1 MEETIMDRYLILEDG
16 TLYPGIGFGHDAD
29 CVGELVFT
37 TGMTGYQES
46 ITDQSYNGQ
55 IITFTYPLIGNT
67 GINRDDN
74 ESISPSCKAIVVK
87 EYARVPSNFRSVQD
101 INSFL
106 IDKKIVGISG
116 IDTRALVRKLRDKG
130 TIKACIVKSDVN
142 VEETLR
148 TLRNTPLPINNVEQ
162 VSTKT
167 AYPNPGTG
175 RRVVVIDFGLKHS
188 ILRELSLR
196 KCDCIILPFT
206 ATSQEVLAL
215 HPDGVM
221 LTNGPGDPKD
231 VPHAIQMIRELMGKV
246 PVFGICLGHQ
256 LLALANGADT
266 YKLRYGHRGFNHPVR
281 EVVTGKISFTSQNHG
296 YTVDPNSV
304 DKSKLYITHIEINDG
319 TVEGIRHRQ
328 YPAFSV
334 QYHPDATPGPHDG
347 VHIFDEFMDMM
358 DTFKEKK
365 NA

>member
-101 INSFL
+101 IDSFL

-130 TIKACIVKSDVN
+130 TIKASIVKSDVMLKK
-142 VEETLR
+142 TLR
-148 TLRNTPLPINNVEQ
+148 TLRNNI
-162 VSTKT
+162 
-167 AYPNPGTG
+167 
-175 RRVVVIDFGLKHS
+175 
-188 ILRELSLR
+188 
-196 KCDCIILPFT
+196 
-206 ATSQEVLAL
+206 
-215 HPDGVM
+215 
-221 LTNGPGDPKD
+221 TN
-231 VPHAIQMIRELMGKV
+231 Q
-246 PVFGICLGHQ
+246 
-256 LLALANGADT
+256 
-266 YKLRYGHRGFNHPVR
+266 
-281 EVVTGKISFTSQNHG
+281 
-296 YTVDPNSV
+296 
-304 DKSKLYITHIEINDG
+304 
-319 TVEGIRHRQ
+319 
-328 YPAFSV
+328 
-334 QYHPDATPGPHDG
+334 
-347 VHIFDEFMDMM
+347 
-358 DTFKEKK
+358 
-365 NA
+365 